1 MTPAQ
6 STVDLIANALV
17 KWKITNPLVQT
28 AILTRVKE
36 ESNFVPKNEL
46 SYRNTPNAR
55 LRFIFGSRL
64 ANYTDQQ
71 LDELKQNDVKFFDAV
86 YGYLS
91 KLGRDNGNT
100 TVGDGLAYHGR
111 GFNQITFKN
120 NYERFGRLIGQ
131 PLVQNPDLLNELPVA
146 ADALAAFFAESFR
159 VAMANGLMLRKIGVS
174 DPNQIKDKETAVRL
188 VLQTNAGW
196 GNDISKGFLLNE
208 KNKMVAAF
216 DDFVGLIKTNPGT
229 SAASVLGLGLL
240 FFLAYKLFNKKK
252 KQKNG

>member
-1 MTPAQ
+1 MRTQ
-6 STVDLIANALV
+6 STIDLIAAALTR
-17 KWKITNPLVQT
+17 WKITNPLVQT

-36 ESNFVPKNEL
+36 ESNFLPKNEL

-100 TVGDGLAYHGR
+100 TVGDGFKYRGR

-131 PLVQNPDLLNELPVA
+131 PLVQNPDLLNQMPIA
-146 ADALAAFFAESFR
+146 AEALAAFFAESFR
-159 VAMANGLMLRKIGVS
+159 VAAANGAMQRKIGIANPAQVA
-174 DPNQIKDKETAVRL
+174 DKETAVRL

-196 GNDISKGFLLNE
+196 GNNIDQGFLAAELA
-208 KNKMVAAF
+208 KMKSNF
-216 DDFVGLIKTNPGT
+216 DDFVRLIKTNPGT
-229 SAASVLGLGLL
+229 SAASIIGLGFL
-240 FFLAYKLFNKKK
+240 FFLAYKIFNKKK